1 MRSCF
6 FSVEHI
12 SELSRELL
20 INVCLN
26 DKKKSNYI
34 LTLKKGSRCTN
45 LNIKIR
51 TFWEAHQIWKKNPLK
66 IWHYWVTSKEYFPNL
81 LESTFLCQNFVYW
94 VLKGSTFWLGTCLFS
109 DFGNLCK
116 VWARLNKLDVWHFT
130 KVRPKFN
137 WGIIFKHFN
146 VKFVQS

>member
-12 SELSRELL
+12 SELSQELL

-45 LNIKIR
+45 LNIKVR

-81 LESTFLCQNFVYW
+81 LESTLCHQIFVFW
-94 VLKGSTFWLGTCLFS
+94 VRDLKFWLLIFFKFC
-109 DFGNLCK
+109 
-116 VWARLNKLDVWHFT
+116 WA
-130 KVRPKFN
+130 
-137 WGIIFKHFN
+137 
-146 VKFVQS
+146 VQSFSKIGQHWYLTFYKGPTFNAFWFF